1 VVLYYCTR
9 KQYGRVAPLPLTA
22 TPMHLRGGL
31 PVPCSHLSR
40 ALCPVR
46 VSIHAIWDCL
56 PSTTTAGRSWLWLA
70 GVSPQPSGI
79 INSSPLV
86 DRSRAART
94 EDLALSPRAAGK
106 KIKKAPGA
114 CICNGHRSSL
124 PVASPPADERDAH
137 ETKKIKK
144 RHRRDR
150 DRPFRPVPG
159 VLQRG
164 ARLLVAAFRT
174 VAISLWFL
182 NLGEQM

>member
-137 ETKKIKK
+137 ETKKNKK
-144 RHRRDR
+144 APPPRSRSTISS
-150 DRPFRPVPG
+150 RPGRFTA
-159 VLQRG
+159 RG
-164 ARLLVAAFRT
+164 SPARSRFSHSGHLSLVSKF
-174 VAISLWFL
+174 
-182 NLGEQM
+182 G